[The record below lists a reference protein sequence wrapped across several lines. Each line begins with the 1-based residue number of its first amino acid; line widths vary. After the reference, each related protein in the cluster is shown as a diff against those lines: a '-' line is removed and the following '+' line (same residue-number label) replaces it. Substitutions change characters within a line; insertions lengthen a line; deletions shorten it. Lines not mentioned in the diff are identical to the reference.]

1 MGGLVSYGARAR
13 WLFAASGCL
22 VVAGLLLSAGTAAAG
37 PDVSIEQTFQAGAE
51 GSVVTVGD
59 PLVMTLKIER
69 PREATVRFPS
79 EQPTGRFELQN
90 VDRVVVP
97 TTVEGRVL
105 ETITLRYAVFR
116 PGRHKLSSFDMRVL
130 DADGEVSTVST
141 TEVEVRVDSVL
152 ADIKDAS
159 MPALRPP
166 RTVWYEDWTLVWIL
180 GTFGGLLLALGLGAV
195 LYKFFRP
202 PPPPPP
208 PPPPRPAHE
217 IALEK
222 LGAIAGADLIAQG
235 QWEEFYVRVS
245 EATREYFGRRYEI
258 SLAGGH
264 GLELTTEEQLELLRD
279 VKWPRGLDLRTV
291 EMFLAEC
298 DIVKFARYA
307 PTQEEA
313 NALIN
318 QAFQIVELTKPTL
331 LGAAALASTEGRDA

>member
-1 MGGLVSYGARAR
+1 MRAQSPYTALLRSVVVGA
-13 WLFAASGCL
+13 
-22 VVAGLLLSAGTAAAG
+22 VLLWSAAAWAA
-37 PDVSIEQTFQAGAE
+37 PDVSITQTFDTGPE
-51 GSVVTVGD
+51 GSVITVGD
-59 PLVMTLKIER
+59 RLVMTLTIER

-79 EQPTGRFELQN
+79 EQPTGRFELLD
-90 VDRVVVP
+90 VDRSVVP
-97 TTVEGRVL
+97 GTVEGRVV

-116 PGRHKLSSFDMRVL
+116 PGRHKLSSFDLRVL
-130 DADGEVSTVST
+130 DADGEVSKVST

-159 MPALRPP
+159 MPTLRAP

-180 GTFGGLLLALGLGAV
+180 GTFGGLLLALGIGAIG
-195 LYKFFRP
+195 YKFFRP

-222 LGAIAGADLIAQG
+222 LGAIAGADLITQG
-235 QWEEFYVRVS
+235 LWEEFYVRVS

-258 SLAGGH
+258 SLAHGH
-264 GLELTTEEQLELLRD
+264 GLELTTEELLELLGD
-279 VKWPRGLDLRTV
+279 VNWPRGLDLRAV
-291 EMFLAEC
+291 ELFLQEC
-298 DIVKFARYA
+298 DIVKFAAYS

-331 LGAAALASTEGRDA
+331 LGAAVLASTEGGDA